1 MSTESGPFKSGW
13 GYASLGKFFKW
24 DQQVI
29 FSWHIQ
35 FKLFVKKTASVFR
48 FSFQFRR
55 FGRVTRTTVDPL
67 KKFTT
72 PWFAIKELNSPPY
85 FVSVISVIEY

>member
-13 GYASLGKFFKW
+13 GYASLGKIFKW

-35 FKLFVKKTASVFR
+35 FKVFVKKLQVFSGFH
-48 FSFQFRR
+48 FSL
-55 FGRVTRTTVDPL
+55 GGS
-67 KKFTT
+67 
-72 PWFAIKELNSPPY
+72 AEPP
-85 FVSVISVIEY
+85 EQP